1 MPALELLFGSWI
13 GLLSV
18 FTVVFAIGMIIFLAT
33 WAVKKVHRAEEKK
46 R

>member
-1 MPALELLFGSWI
+1 MPALELLFGSWT

-33 WAVKKVHRAEEKK
+33 WAVKNVHRAEERKH
-46 R
+46 